1 MIYTSPQPWAIGI
14 QRFVQVAA
22 ANFFPLVEWS
32 ERDLLRGK
40 PIEPAWYRVHI
51 DELDAEGQ
59 LSKDKGS
66 TNYNVEATILF
77 NGDNGDCTF
86 RNYPLAWN
94 FNSKAMGFSRGLL
107 ESIGVAIEAKKRY
120 RLEAATGK
128 QVDVYVDN
136 EIYQGRIVN
145 KVNHKYRAIKEDVV
159 ARLDTTPTGAP
170 PEAPSEAPP
179 EEPQS

>member
-1 MIYTSPQPWAIGI
+1 MIFTSPQPWAIGI
-14 QRFVQVAA
+14 KRFVQVAA
-22 ANFFPLVEWS
+22 ANFFPLVEFS

-66 TNYNVEATILF
+66 TNYNVEATIMF

-86 RNYPLAWN
+86 RNYPLTWN

-107 ESIGVAIEAKKRY
+107 ESVGVEVKPKERY
-120 RLEAATGK
+120 RLEAAAGRE
-128 QVDVYVDN
+128 VDVYVDN

-145 KVNHKYRAIKEDVV
+145 KVNHKYRKPNPEVV
-159 ARLDTTPTGAP
+159 ARVSDTPAEP
-170 PEAPSEAPP
+170 PAQA
-179 EEPQS
+179 